1 VNLEPVVLNT
11 ETKAESLNLPGGSYL
26 KLTVKDNGQGMT
38 PDVQERIFE
47 PFFTTRKNKG
57 GSGLGLPV
65 VYALV
70 THNRGAIT
78 VDSTP
83 GIGTAFHVFFPRVNQ
98 EETIAGPPPG
108 VEVKGG
114 AERILLVDDDPDL
127 RYAMAK
133 MLKTL
138 GYTVQTAAT
147 GIEALEIF
155 NRDPGRFDLL
165 ITDQTMPG
173 MKGSELATHILSI
186 RPEIPIIL
194 CSGYQIDSNA
204 HESQTWIEDA
214 GIRFFIRKPIT
225 CVEIAGAI
233 RAALENDVK
242 PTSQER

>member
-1 VNLEPVVLNT
+1 
-11 ETKAESLNLPGGSYL
+11 
-26 KLTVKDNGQGMT
+26 MT

-114 AERILLVDDDPDL
+114 AERILLVDDDSDL

-173 MKGSELATHILSI
+173 MKGSELATQILSI

-194 CSGYQIDSNA
+194 CSGYQIDPNA
-204 HESQTWIEDA
+204 HESQTWIDDA

-225 CVEIAGAI
+225 CMEIAGAI